1 MLVRLYGRNHYLSD
15 RLVLI
20 EVFKYTH
27 IKLSWREGKKKGRE
41 IGGSIN
47 GHPLGALREVLSF
60 LSKVWS

>member
-41 IGGSIN
+41 MG
-47 GHPLGALREVLSF
+47 EVLMGTH
-60 LSKVWS
+60 